1 MPRSEAQPRGSGRV
15 VVVEDDPL
23 QAESLAFILRQE
35 GYDVDLAFTGAEGL
49 SLARGQPAPDTVL
62 LDVALP
68 DLSGV
73 EVARRLRAGSNVP
86 IIMLT
91 ARRNESDKI
100 TGLDA
105 GADDYVT
112 KPFSHG
118 ELLARI
124 RAQIRRGPLAPVAPR
139 CPAHGVFIVGALRI
153 DTGMRRLTRDG
164 RVIDVSAR
172 EFDIL
177 RLLAEAAG
185 RVVERQQLFASVWGP
200 GFYGDERA
208 LDVYVRMIRKKI
220 EPDPSRPMYLHTVR
234 GVGYRLAQEPWPRR
248 VLRQSLS
255 ARCAGGWRRRTPAW
269 RWPALR
275 RPRCTP
281 PPSCAAGSTSASRS
295 TWRMRRALLADAVG
309 PPLAAEDAAAV
320 AGVHTCESIR

>member
-1 MPRSEAQPRGSGRV
+1 MSDPYDTAPASGRV

-35 GYDVDLAFTGAEGL
+35 GYVVDVASTGAEAL
-49 SLARGQPAPDTVL
+49 ALARTQPPPDTVL

-68 DLSGV
+68 DLSGI

-91 ARRNESDKI
+91 ARRNEIDKI

-105 GADDYVT
+105 GADDYLT

-124 RAQIRRGPLAPVAPR
+124 RAQIRRGLVGVAPTDV
-139 CPAHGVFIVGALRI
+139 ANGVFTIGALRI
-153 DTGMRRLTRDG
+153 DTGMRRLTRDE

-177 RLLAEAAG
+177 RLLAEAAA

-200 GFYGDERA
+200 SFFGDERA
-208 LDVYVRMIRKKI
+208 LDVYIRMIRKKI

-234 GVGYRLAQEPWPRR
+234 GVGYRLAEERH
-248 VLRQSLS
+248 VDV
-255 ARCAGGWRRRTPAW
+255 C
-269 RWPALR
+269 
-275 RPRCTP
+275 
-281 PPSCAAGSTSASRS
+281 
-295 TWRMRRALLADAVG
+295 
-309 PPLAAEDAAAV
+309 
-320 AGVHTCESIR
+320 

>member
-1 MPRSEAQPRGSGRV
+1 MSELHDTAPASGRV

-35 GYDVDLAFTGAEGL
+35 GYVVELAATGAEAL
-49 SLARGQPAPDTVL
+49 TIARAQPAPDTVL

-68 DLSGV
+68 DLSGI

-91 ARRNESDKI
+91 ARRNEIDKI

-124 RAQIRRGPLAPVAPR
+124 RAQIRRNPGGAAPVDTT
-139 CPAHGVFIVGALRI
+139 HGVYVVGGLRL

-164 RVIDVSAR
+164 RVIEVSAR

-200 GFYGDERA
+200 SFFGDERA
-208 LDVYVRMIRKKI
+208 LD
-220 EPDPSRPMYLHTVR
+220 DAGT
-234 GVGYRLAQEPWPRR
+234 
-248 VLRQSLS
+248 SL
-255 ARCAGGWRRRTPAW
+255 
-269 RWPALR
+269 
-275 RPRCTP
+275 
-281 PPSCAAGSTSASRS
+281 
-295 TWRMRRALLADAVG
+295 VV
-309 PPLAAEDAAAV
+309 E
-320 AGVHTCESIR
+320 E

>member
-1 MPRSEAQPRGSGRV
+1 MSELNDTPSGSGRV

-35 GYDVDLAFTGAEGL
+35 GYVVDLAATGAEAL
-49 SLARGQPAPDTVL
+49 AIARGQPAPDTVL

-91 ARRNESDKI
+91 ARRNEIDKI

-124 RAQIRRGPLAPVAPR
+124 RAQIRRGPITTVAQDT
-139 CPAHGVFIVGALRI
+139 AHGVYTIGQLRL
-153 DTGMRRLTRDG
+153 DTGMRRVTREE
-164 RVIDVSAR
+164 RVIEVSAR
-172 EFDIL
+172 EFEIL
-177 RLLAEAAG
+177 RRLAEAAG
-185 RVVERQQLFASVWGP
+185 RVVERHQLFTSVWGP
-200 GFYGDERA
+200 AFYGDERA
-208 LDVYVRMIRKKI
+208 LDVYIRMIRKKI

-234 GVGYRLAQEPWPRR
+234 GVGYRLAEELDKPGEE
-248 VLRQSLS
+248 
-255 ARCAGGWRRRTPAW
+255 C
-269 RWPALR
+269 
-275 RPRCTP
+275 
-281 PPSCAAGSTSASRS
+281 
-295 TWRMRRALLADAVG
+295 
-309 PPLAAEDAAAV
+309 
-320 AGVHTCESIR
+320 

>member
-1 MPRSEAQPRGSGRV
+1 MSDVHDTPHASGKV
-15 VVVEDDPL
+15 VVGEDDPL

-35 GYDVDLAFTGAEGL
+35 GYVVEVASTGAEAL
-49 SLARGQPAPDTVL
+49 VAARGQPAPDTVL

-91 ARRNESDKI
+91 ARRNEIDKI

-124 RAQIRRGPLAPVAPR
+124 RAQIRRGPTAAAVAAGDA
-139 CPAHGVFIVGALRI
+139 AHGVYTIGALRI
-153 DTGMRRLTRDG
+153 DTGMRRLTRGD

-185 RVVERQQLFASVWGP
+185 RVVERQQL
-200 GFYGDERA
+200 
-208 LDVYVRMIRKKI
+208 L
-220 EPDPSRPMYLHTVR
+220 
-234 GVGYRLAQEPWPRR
+234 PR
-248 VLRQSLS
+248 S
-255 ARCAGGWRRRTPAW
+255 GGRRFMA
-269 RWPALR
+269 
-275 RPRCTP
+275 
-281 PPSCAAGSTSASRS
+281 
-295 TWRMRRALLADAVG
+295 
-309 PPLAAEDAAAV
+309 
-320 AGVHTCESIR
+320 

>member
-1 MPRSEAQPRGSGRV
+1 MSDPHDTPPASARV

-35 GYDVDLAFTGAEGL
+35 GYIVDLAATGAEAL
-49 SLARGQPAPDTVL
+49 TIARAQPAPDTVL

-91 ARRNESDKI
+91 ARRNEIDKI

-124 RAQIRRGPLAPVAPR
+124 RAQIRRGPQGAAPPDAT
-139 CPAHGVFIVGALRI
+139 HGVFEVGGLRL

-200 GFYGDERA
+200 SFYGDERA
-208 LDVYVRMIRKKI
+208 LDVYIRMIRKKI
-220 EPDPSRPMYLHTVR
+220 EPDPSSPMYLHTVR
-234 GVGYRLAQEPWPRR
+234 GVGYRLSEER
-248 VLRQSLS
+248 SLI
-255 ARCAGGWRRRTPAW
+255 G
-269 RWPALR
+269 
-275 RPRCTP
+275 
-281 PPSCAAGSTSASRS
+281 
-295 TWRMRRALLADAVG
+295 
-309 PPLAAEDAAAV
+309 AE
-320 AGVHTCESIR
+320 

>member
-1 MPRSEAQPRGSGRV
+1 MSDPHDTPPVSARV

-35 GYDVDLAFTGAEGL
+35 GYIVELASTGVEA
-49 SLARGQPAPDTVL
+49 LAVARSQPAPDTVV

-91 ARRNESDKI
+91 ARRNEIDKI

-105 GADDYVT
+105 GADDYLT

-124 RAQIRRGPLAPVAPR
+124 RAQLRRGLVSSTPTDV
-139 CPAHGVFIVGALRI
+139 AHGVYTIGALRI
-153 DTGMRRLTRDG
+153 DTGMRRLTRG
-164 RVIDVSAR
+164 ERVIDVSAR

-177 RLLAEAAG
+177 RLLAEAAE

-200 GFYGDERA
+200 SFFGDERA
-208 LDVYVRMIRKKI
+208 LDVYIRMIRKKI
-220 EPDPSRPMYLHTVR
+220 EPDPSAPMYIHTVR
-234 GVGYRLAQEPWPRR
+234 GVGYRLSEEIPE
-248 VLRQSLS
+248 
-255 ARCAGGWRRRTPAW
+255 RCA
-269 RWPALR
+269 
-275 RPRCTP
+275 
-281 PPSCAAGSTSASRS
+281 
-295 TWRMRRALLADAVG
+295 
-309 PPLAAEDAAAV
+309 
-320 AGVHTCESIR
+320 

>member
-1 MPRSEAQPRGSGRV
+1 MSDGHDNATASGRV

-23 QAESLAFILRQE
+23 QAESLAFMLRQD
-35 GYDVDLAFTGAEGL
+35 GYVVDIAASGAEAL
-49 SLARGQPAPDTVL
+49 IAARSQPAPDTVL

-73 EVARRLRAGSNVP
+73 EVARRIRAGSNVP

-91 ARRNESDKI
+91 ARRNEIDKI

-124 RAQIRRGPLAPVAPR
+124 RAQMRRGPNAGQSNDA
-139 CPAHGVFIVGALRI
+139 AHGIYTIGALRL
-153 DTGMRRLTRDG
+153 DSGMRRLTRDQ

-177 RLLAEAAG
+177 RILAEAAG

-200 GFYGDERA
+200 TFYGDERA
-208 LDVYVRMIRKKI
+208 LDVYIRMIRKKI
-220 EPDPSRPMYLHTVR
+220 EPDPGHPILLHTVR
-234 GVGYRLAQEPWPRR
+234 GVGYRLADEQDTE
-248 VLRQSLS
+248 
-255 ARCAGGWRRRTPAW
+255 
-269 RWPALR
+269 
-275 RPRCTP
+275 
-281 PPSCAAGSTSASRS
+281 
-295 TWRMRRALLADAVG
+295 
-309 PPLAAEDAAAV
+309 
-320 AGVHTCESIR
+320 

>member
-1 MPRSEAQPRGSGRV
+1 MSELHDSPPASGRV

-35 GYDVDLAFTGAEGL
+35 GYVVELASTGAEAL
-49 SLARGQPAPDTVL
+49 TVARSQPAPDTVL

-73 EVARRLRAGSNVP
+73 EVARRIRAGSNVP

-91 ARRNESDKI
+91 ARRNEIDKI

-124 RAQIRRGPLAPVAPR
+124 RAQIRRGPTGGLSSEI
-139 CPAHGVFIVGALRI
+139 AHGIYTIGALRI
-153 DTGMRRLTRDG
+153 DTGMRRLTREH

-177 RLLAEAAG
+177 RILAGAAG
-185 RVVERQQLFASVWGP
+185 RVVERHPLFVAVWGP
-200 GFYGDERA
+200 SFYGDERA

-220 EPDPSRPMYLHTVR
+220 EPDPGRPIYL
-234 GVGYRLAQEPWPRR
+234 
-248 VLRQSLS
+248 
-255 ARCAGGWRRRTPAW
+255 
-269 RWPALR
+269 
-275 RPRCTP
+275 
-281 PPSCAAGSTSASRS
+281 
-295 TWRMRRALLADAVG
+295 
-309 PPLAAEDAAAV
+309 
-320 AGVHTCESIR
+320 

>member
-1 MPRSEAQPRGSGRV
+1 MSDVHDTPPASARV

-35 GYDVDLAFTGAEGL
+35 GYIVDLASTGAEA
-49 SLARGQPAPDTVL
+49 LAAARSQPAPDTVL

-91 ARRNESDKI
+91 ARRNEIDKI

-124 RAQIRRGPLAPVAPR
+124 RAQIRRGPISTAAAEVS
-139 CPAHGVFIVGALRI
+139 HGVFTIGRMRIHSGA
-153 DTGMRRLTRDG
+153 RRLTRDE

-185 RVVERQQLFASVWGP
+185 RVVERQVLFTTVWGP
-200 GFYGDERA
+200 SFYGEERA
-208 LDVYVRMIRKKI
+208 RDVYVRMIRKKI
-220 EPDPSRPMYLHTVR
+220 EPDPGRPIYLHTVR
-234 GVGYRLAQEPWPRR
+234 GVGYRLAEE
-248 VLRQSLS
+248 QSPE
-255 ARCAGGWRRRTPAW
+255 GVE
-269 RWPALR
+269 
-275 RPRCTP
+275 
-281 PPSCAAGSTSASRS
+281 SR
-295 TWRMRRALLADAVG
+295 L
-309 PPLAAEDAAAV
+309 
-320 AGVHTCESIR
+320 

>member
-1 MPRSEAQPRGSGRV
+1 V
-15 VVVEDDPL
+15 IVVEDDPL

-35 GYDVDLAFTGAEGL
+35 GYVVELASTGAEA
-49 SLARGQPAPDTVL
+49 LAAARSQPAPDTVL

-68 DLSGV
+68 DLSGL

-91 ARRNESDKI
+91 ARRNEIDKI

-112 KPFSHG
+112 KPFSHA

-124 RAQIRRGPLAPVAPR
+124 RAQIRRGPQAAAPSDAS
-139 CPAHGVFIVGALRI
+139 HGVYTVGRLRI
-153 DTGMRRLTRDG
+153 DTGMRRLTRDD
-164 RVIDVSAR
+164 RVIDLSAR

-200 GFYGDERA
+200 SFYGDERA
-208 LDVYVRMIRKKI
+208 LDVYIRMIRKKI
-220 EPDPSRPMYLHTVR
+220 EPDPSRPVYLHTLR
-234 GVGYRLAQEPWPRR
+234 GVGYRLAEE
-248 VLRQSLS
+248 
-255 ARCAGGWRRRTPAW
+255 RTTEE
-269 RWPALR
+269 
-275 RPRCTP
+275 C
-281 PPSCAAGSTSASRS
+281 
-295 TWRMRRALLADAVG
+295 
-309 PPLAAEDAAAV
+309 
-320 AGVHTCESIR
+320 

>member
-1 MPRSEAQPRGSGRV
+1 MSDLHDKAPASGRV
-15 VVVEDDPL
+15 IVVEDDPL

-35 GYDVDLAFTGAEGL
+35 GYTVDLASTGAEAL
-49 SLARGQPAPDTVL
+49 IVARSQPAPDTVV

-91 ARRNESDKI
+91 ARRNEIDKI

-124 RAQIRRGPLAPVAPR
+124 RAQIRRAPTSPVA
-139 CPAHGVFIVGALRI
+139 AEAGHGVYTVGQLRL
-153 DTGMRRLTRDG
+153 DTGMRRVTREE

-177 RLLAEAAG
+177 RRLAEAAG
-185 RVVERQQLFASVWGP
+185 RVVERQQLFVSVWGP
-200 GFYGDERA
+200 AFYGDERA
-208 LDVYVRMIRKKI
+208 LDVYIRMIRKKI
-220 EPDPSRPMYLHTVR
+220 EPDPGRPIYLHTVR
-234 GVGYRLAQEPWPRR
+234 GVGYRLAEEP
-248 VLRQSLS
+248 
-255 ARCAGGWRRRTPAW
+255 
-269 RWPALR
+269 
-275 RPRCTP
+275 
-281 PPSCAAGSTSASRS
+281 
-295 TWRMRRALLADAVG
+295 G
-309 PPLAAEDAAAV
+309 PEL
-320 AGVHTCESIR
+320 C

>member
-1 MPRSEAQPRGSGRV
+1 MSDPHDTPPASGRV

-35 GYDVDLAFTGAEGL
+35 GYVVDVASTGAEA
-49 SLARGQPAPDTVL
+49 LAVARTQPAPDTVL

-91 ARRNESDKI
+91 ARRNEIDKI

-105 GADDYVT
+105 GADDYLT

-124 RAQIRRGPLAPVAPR
+124 R
-139 CPAHGVFIVGALRI
+139 
-153 DTGMRRLTRDG
+153 RLTRGD

-177 RLLAEAAG
+177 RLLAEAAE

-200 GFYGDERA
+200 SFFGDERA
-208 LDVYVRMIRKKI
+208 LDVYIRMIRKKV
-220 EPDPSRPMYLHTVR
+220 EPDPSRPIYLHTVR
-234 GVGYRLAQEPWPRR
+234 GVGYRLAEER
-248 VLRQSLS
+248 SLNGVES
-255 ARCAGGWRRRTPAW
+255 
-269 RWPALR
+269 
-275 RPRCTP
+275 P
-281 PPSCAAGSTSASRS
+281 P
-295 TWRMRRALLADAVG
+295 
-309 PPLAAEDAAAV
+309 
-320 AGVHTCESIR
+320 

>member
-1 MPRSEAQPRGSGRV
+1 MSDVNDTPHTSGRV

-23 QAESLAFILRQE
+23 QAEALAFILRQE
-35 GYDVDLAFTGAEGL
+35 GYVVALASTGAEAL
-49 SLARGQPAPDTVL
+49 IAARGQPAPDTVV

-91 ARRNESDKI
+91 ARRNEIDKI

-118 ELLARI
+118 DLLARI
-124 RAQIRRGPLAPVAPR
+124 RAQIRRGSVGASASEV
-139 CPAHGVFIVGALRI
+139 AHGVYTLGGLRI
-153 DTGMRRLTRDG
+153 DTGMRRLTRDE
-164 RVIDVSAR
+164 RVIDLSAR

-185 RVVERQQLFASVWGP
+185 RVVERQIMF
-200 GFYGDERA
+200 
-208 LDVYVRMIRKKI
+208 
-220 EPDPSRPMYLHTVR
+220 
-234 GVGYRLAQEPWPRR
+234 
-248 VLRQSLS
+248 
-255 ARCAGGWRRRTPAW
+255 
-269 RWPALR
+269 
-275 RPRCTP
+275 
-281 PPSCAAGSTSASRS
+281 
-295 TWRMRRALLADAVG
+295 
-309 PPLAAEDAAAV
+309 
-320 AGVHTCESIR
+320 AGV

>member
-1 MPRSEAQPRGSGRV
+1 MSDGHDNATASGRV

-23 QAESLAFILRQE
+23 QAESLAFFLRQD
-35 GYDVDLAFTGAEGL
+35 GYVVEIASTGAEAL
-49 SLARGQPAPDTVL
+49 AAARGQPPPDTVL

-73 EVARRLRAGSNVP
+73 EVARRIRAGSNVP

-91 ARRNESDKI
+91 ARRNEIDKI

-112 KPFSHG
+112 KPFSPG

-124 RAQIRRGPLAPVAPR
+124 RAQMRRGLSGGQSSDA
-139 CPAHGVFIVGALRI
+139 AHGIFTVGALRI
-153 DTGMRRLTRDG
+153 DTGMRRLTRAQ

-185 RVVERQQLFASVWGP
+185 RVVERQQLFGSVWGP
-200 GFYGDERA
+200 SFYGDERA
-208 LDVYVRMIRKKI
+208 LDVYIRMIRKKI
-220 EPDPSRPMYLHTVR
+220 EPDPGHPMFLHTLR
-234 GVGYRLAQEPWPRR
+234 GVGYRLADEQ
-248 VLRQSLS
+248 
-255 ARCAGGWRRRTPAW
+255 GG
-269 RWPALR
+269 
-275 RPRCTP
+275 
-281 PPSCAAGSTSASRS
+281 
-295 TWRMRRALLADAVG
+295 
-309 PPLAAEDAAAV
+309 E
-320 AGVHTCESIR
+320 